1 MCIYSSLRNLIHK
14 CIRLQINE
22 VLTFMAKA
30 CREHRYLGSDVT
42 SPETDEGGTK
52 RFGEQDGSE
61 IRWRGGRYRVRAA
74 G

>member
-1 MCIYSSLRNLIHK
+1 MKFS
-14 CIRLQINE
+14 RLWVKPAESTGIWE
-22 VLTFMAKA
+22 
-30 CREHRYLGSDVT
+30 VT
-42 SPETDEGGTK
+42 SPALERTRGGGTK

>member
-1 MCIYSSLRNLIHK
+1 MKFSHSWV
-14 CIRLQINE
+14 E
-22 VLTFMAKA
+22 AA
-30 CREHRYLGSDVT
+30 EHRYLGSDVS
-42 SPETDEGGTK
+42 SPEREEGGTK